1 LVVTSNA
8 GEDVTERLDPSETV
22 SPSNLQLPPIVVPST
37 ITAYNAST
45 VASLRMVLPIIHH
58 VSFLLT
64 LDVNIFPTH
73 FCSPISKKERA
84 EVRNISYQGL
94 FRF

>member
-22 SPSNLQLPPIVVPST
+22 SPSNMQLPPIVVPST
-37 ITAYNAST
+37 ITADNAST
-45 VASLRMVLPIIHH
+45 VASLCMVLPIIHH

-73 FCSPISKKERA
+73 ICSPSSKKERA
-84 EVRNISYQGL
+84 EVRNIS
-94 FRF
+94 